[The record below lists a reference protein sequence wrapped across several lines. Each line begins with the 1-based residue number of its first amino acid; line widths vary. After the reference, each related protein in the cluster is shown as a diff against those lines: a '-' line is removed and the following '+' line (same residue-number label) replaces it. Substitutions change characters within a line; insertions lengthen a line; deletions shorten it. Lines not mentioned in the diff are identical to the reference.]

1 MIWIN
6 QGQSNEIAVTLTEN
20 CTLSQ
25 PNFLFR
31 FVNDET
37 HNEYAFIASDES
49 QFPARYN
56 KFTILETSDPD
67 TLDGEIELPKTGL
80 YHYYIYE
87 QESDSNLDY
96 TLSTGLVEQGK
107 LTVPGDSPTVNAY
120 TPANTEIKSYEPQ
133 N

>member
-6 QGQSNEIAVTLTEN
+6 QGESNIVAVTLTEN
-20 CTLSQ
+20 CSLSQ
-25 PNFLFR
+25 PKFLFR

-37 HNEYAFIASDES
+37 HNEYSFIAPDQSG
-49 QFPARYN
+49 FPTRYN
-56 KFTILETSDPD
+56 KFTILETSEPD
-67 TLDGEIELPKTGL
+67 TLNGEVELPKTGH

-107 LTVPGDSPTVNAY
+107 MTVPGDSPTVNSY
-120 TPANTEIKSYEPQ
+120 TPGNDEIKSYEPQ